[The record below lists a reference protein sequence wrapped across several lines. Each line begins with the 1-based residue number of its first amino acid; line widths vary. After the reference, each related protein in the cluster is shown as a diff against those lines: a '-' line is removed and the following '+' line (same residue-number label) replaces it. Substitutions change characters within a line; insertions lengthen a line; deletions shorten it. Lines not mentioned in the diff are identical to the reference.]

1 MLHTTVFSAE
11 GRLNTKLPRHKEC
24 LRHFES
30 QNDIDDE
37 DPESIKPTYTTKSTK
52 EELCIEYVKSFLDQ
66 FQAIYMQDLKKNNK
80 KLKTPIV
87 QAKPRKLPYMLAS
100 NE

>member
-1 MLHTTVFSAE
+1 MLQTTVFSAE

-24 LRHFES
+24 LKHLES

-37 DPESIKPTYTTKSTK
+37 DPESIKPAYTTKSTK

-66 FQAIYMQDLKKNNK
+66 FQAIYMQDAKKSNRK
-80 KLKTPIV
+80 QKTPTV
-87 QAKPRKLPYMLAS
+87 QVKPRKLPYMLAA